1 MKLQT
6 VEINEVDFASQGNA
20 VLGIRDS
27 GKTYTATWFA
37 ERLLDAQIP
46 FVAFDPIG
54 VWRYLRVGTS
64 GNEGYKVVVAGDD
77 ADLPLTPET
86 APNIVRAAMKENIPL
101 VIDLYSMSLSK
112 HQWKQI
118 VEQSVRLLL
127 YENKSYGTRHIF
139 IEEAAEF
146 IPQRPGP
153 DQGKVYAEIEKL
165 ARMGR
170 NASLGFTLINQRA
183 EEISKAV
190 LELCDCLVLHR
201 QKGRH
206 SLTALDKWL
215 SIADTENTK
224 EVVKSL
230 PTLPQGQCWIWQA
243 GSTRPQLVTIPAKLT
258 VHPDPKKT
266 VPGLYNLSVDVSQF
280 VSRLKHSLTQQQF
293 SKLAEVSKKA
303 QPADE
308 RRAPKIQVID
318 PEEYERMKE
327 ERDAVV
333 KQRDQAR
340 AESQELRQKLE
351 AVKKLL
357 EPQYTQLQQIFQE
370 VNVTAVTSNGSS
382 PAWSVWLD
390 KMTGKQR
397 DMLQELIKHRRLT
410 KRRLGFLIGMSA
422 EGGGFNNYISKL
434 VTLGLAKREGNEI
447 VLQEM

>member
-1 MKLQT
+1 MKIQN
-6 VEINEVDFASQGNA
+6 VEIDEVDFASQGNA
-20 VLGIRDS
+20 ILGIRDS

-37 ERLLDAQIP
+37 ERLLDAKIP
-46 FVAFDPIG
+46 FVVFDPIG
-54 VWRYLRVGTS
+54 VWRFLRVGAE
-64 GNEGYKVVVAGDD
+64 GNDGYKVVVAGDD

-86 APNIVRAAMKENIPL
+86 APNIVRAAMKENVPL
-101 VIDLYSMSLSK
+101 VLDLYSMSLSK

-118 VEQSVRLLL
+118 VEQSVRLML

-153 DQGKVYAEIEKL
+153 DQGRVYAEIEKL

-183 EEISKAV
+183 EEISKSV

-206 SLTALDKWL
+206 SLTALDKWM

-224 EVVKSL
+224 EVMKSL

-243 GSTRPQLVTIPAKLT
+243 GSTRPERVKIPQKLT
-258 VHPDPKKT
+258 VHPDPKKST
-266 VPGLYNLSVDVSQF
+266 PGLYSMSVDVSQF
-280 VSRLKHSLTQQQF
+280 VTRMKHSLETQG
-293 SKLAEVSKKA
+293 KRD
-303 QPADE
+303 QPVETLKRSAA
-308 RRAPKIQVID
+308 APAVQKIQLID

-327 ERDAVV
+327 ERDALL

-340 AESQELRQKLE
+340 AESQELRTKLE
-351 AVKKLL
+351 SVKKLL
-357 EPQYTQLQQIFQE
+357 EPQYTQLQQIFEQ
-370 VNVTAVTSNGSS
+370 VNVTAVTNGNS

-397 DMLQELIKHRRLT
+397 DMLSELIEHKRLT
-410 KRRLGFLIGMSA
+410 KKRLGFLIGMSA
-422 EGGGFNNYISKL
+422 DGGGFNNYLSKL
-434 VTLGLAKREGNEI
+434 VTLGLVKRENNEV